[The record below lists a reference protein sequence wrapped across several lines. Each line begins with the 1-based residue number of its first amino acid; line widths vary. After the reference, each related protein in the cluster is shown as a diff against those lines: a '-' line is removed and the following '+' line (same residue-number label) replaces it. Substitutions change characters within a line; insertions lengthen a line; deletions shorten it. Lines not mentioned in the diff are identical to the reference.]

1 MKKITVLAVLVA
13 LSTSAFAMKIG
24 YVNSQSLLF
33 NSAQGKAARTSL
45 EQKQKVLENKIK
57 QKEIELKKLEVEL
70 QGKGKNVTAE
80 DRKNFNDK
88 VADFQKMVRDSQIE
102 LSKEEA
108 KQMQNVNGLINRS
121 IQNVARTGGYEYILE
136 QGALRY
142 GGENVTPKVL
152 DVMNKSVKITK

>member
-1 MKKITVLAVLVA
+1 MKKITVLAVLAA

-24 YVNSQSLLF
+24 YVNSQEVLVRS
-33 NSAQGKAARTSL
+33 SQGKAARTSL
-45 EQKQKVLENKIK
+45 EQKQKALENKIK

-70 QGKGKNVTAE
+70 QGKGKTVTE
-80 DRKNFNDK
+80 QDKKNFNDK
-88 VADFQKMVRDSQIE
+88 VVAFQKMIRDSQVE

-108 KQMQNVNGLINRS
+108 RQMQQVNGLINRS
-121 IQNVARTGGYEYILE
+121 IQNVARTGGYDYILE